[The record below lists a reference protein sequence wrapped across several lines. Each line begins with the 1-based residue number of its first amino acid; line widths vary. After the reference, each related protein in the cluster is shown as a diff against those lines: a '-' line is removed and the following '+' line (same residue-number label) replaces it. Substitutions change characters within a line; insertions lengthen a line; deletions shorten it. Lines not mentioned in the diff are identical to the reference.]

1 MMEATACE
9 AMLALRHQAVYRER
23 PVALD
28 GHSTIRVI
36 GFRSATRTSMQHRMG
51 PMTKRAL
58 LVVLVGSTLGM
69 WSFRSVY
76 DVAAAEPRPGII
88 VTRVFTGPDGQT
100 HAEEIRV
107 KMAPTDMSTE
117 VSEMAK
123 VPGVQF
129 RRQAPNYFEDWHTAP
144 RRQYVITLGGRGEIE
159 LSDGKK
165 ISLYPGR
172 ILLLE
177 DLTGK
182 GHISRGVGTQDR
194 ISILI
199 PLAE

>member
-1 MMEATACE
+1 
-9 AMLALRHQAVYRER
+9 
-23 PVALD
+23 
-28 GHSTIRVI
+28 
-36 GFRSATRTSMQHRMG
+36 MQHRMG

-69 WSFRSVY
+69 WSFRSVH
-76 DVAAAEPRPGII
+76 DVGAAQPRPGII

-107 KMAPTDMSTE
+107 KMAPTDVSTE